1 MISKIIMINSSM
13 NRSNRLKISLP
24 KISEFISSF
33 VKADP
38 MEANSTSWNR
48 RYLKTI
54 RQCRWMARTIK

>member
-1 MISKIIMINSSM
+1 MNILMSIYKVNSKVMISKIIMINSSM

-38 MEANSTSWNR
+38 MEANSTS
-48 RYLKTI
+48 
-54 RQCRWMARTIK
+54 